1 MLEVNCSAF
10 FIFTE
15 INMIIERR
23 VDLICYMWNTP
34 TPNQNEKGTF
44 QLFHLLT
51 QDDSRF
57 YIQTFAY
64 GLNFSFSQSLA

>member
-44 QLFHLLT
+44 QLFHLHAPTIHDFIFKHLPM
-51 QDDSRF
+51 D
-57 YIQTFAY
+57 
-64 GLNFSFSQSLA
+64 